1 MASIT
6 VSARAIPVVEARPNT
21 GSIVIKVG
29 EATVSLAPDEV
40 AQLCQDLSRACLQLR
55 RTASARRG
63 MVPAGRIEICR
74 GNADL
79 VEVQA

>member
-21 GSIVIKVG
+21 SSIVIKVG

-40 AQLCQDLSRACLQLR
+40 AQLCQDLSRACLQVR
-55 RTASARRG
+55 RTANARRG